1 MADWVWRVQC
11 RASDVGTVVA
21 LVGLGLAH
29 FSAPAPTAQET
40 ADGSDSLG
48 CVTPLVL
55 LVEHAFAES
64 YGLEVGDELRLGS
77 NPGQLCRATVAGL
90 FDPPA
95 DPAALAKGRPR
106 VLLHLPQ
113 LASLAD
119 RSGEVD
125 RFSIRLKPGHDA
137 DSVAALLGP
146 LMPGA
151 QILPARRVA
160 EGTSAT
166 FEVISRFHSAIAIIT
181 LTASGVFLACIMT
194 LKVQERRVQVSAL
207 RLVGVSRGTLVGWL
221 LAEATIIS
229 VLGGVAGLGIGKL
242 ASAAINVWYQRAY
255 ETRLVFSLVTS
266 ETLWFG
272 LALAILLG
280 AAAGIVAT
288 VGVLRIRPLAEA
300 GR

>member
-1 MADWVWRVQC
+1 MAVSAWRERC
-11 RASDVGTVVA
+11 RGRDVNMVAALASLA
-21 LVGLGLAH
+21 LASTSFLALPTQEAAT
-29 FSAPAPTAQET
+29 SSTSLVCEAPLE
-40 ADGSDSLG
+40 
-48 CVTPLVL
+48 L
-55 LVEHAFAES
+55 LVERAFAES
-64 YGLEVGDELRLGS
+64 RGLLVGEEIRLGS
-77 NPGQLCRATVAGL
+77 EPGQLCDAVVVGL

-113 LASLAD
+113 LARLSD

-125 RFSIRLKPGHDA
+125 RFSIRLNPGHDA
-137 DSVAALLGP
+137 DSVAAVLGP

-166 FEVISRFHSAIAIIT
+166 FQVISRFHRAIAIIT

-207 RLVGVSRGTLVGWL
+207 RLVGVSRGTLVRWL

-229 VLGGVAGLGIGKL
+229 VLGGVAGLGIGQL
-242 ASAAINVWYQRAY
+242 ASAAINAWYQRVY
-255 ETRLVFSLVTS
+255 ETRLIFSLVTP

-272 LALAILLG
+272 LALAVSLG
-280 AAAGIVAT
+280 VAAGIVAT
-288 VGVLRIRPLAEA
+288 ISVLRIRPLAEA